1 MNVDINTV
9 RLLGVTQV
17 IFFVGFLVTGFFFS
31 GAVGSGSIS
40 DILVNISKNP
50 NLMRISNL
58 AALGLSLVT
67 VLLGVLYYV
76 IFKNE
81 YGIIALLALGC
92 FLVAAVTFTVGKIGA
107 NALISVSQ
115 EFVESGSPES
125 SYFLMIGNILF
136 NDVDK
141 RATDIQTLFNILG
154 FILVN
159 YLLLISGSIPR
170 ALSIWGLVAVVL
182 ALIPTLLQLIRL
194 IPCLPYKCWL
204 FHSLRIE
211 HS

>member
-1 MNVDINTV
+1 MNPDVNTV
-9 RLLGVTQV
+9 RLLGATQV
-17 IFFVGFLVTGFFFS
+17 IFFVGFLISGFFFS

-50 NLMRISNL
+50 NMMRISNL
-58 AALGLSLVT
+58 AALGLSLAT

-81 YGIIALLALGC
+81 YEIIALLALGC
-92 FLVAAVTFTVGKIGA
+92 FLVAAIIFTAGKIGA

-115 EFVESGSPES
+115 KFVEAGSPEA
-125 SYFLMIGNILF
+125 SYFQTIGNFLYS
-136 NDVDK
+136 DVDK

-154 FILVN
+154 FLLVN
-159 YLLLISGSIPR
+159 YLLLVSGSIPR

-182 ALIPTLLQLIRL
+182 ALVPTVLQLYKADFLPATQIL
-194 IPCLPYKCWL
+194 AIPFAPY
-204 FHSLRIE
+204 
-211 HS
+211 